1 MKEFKISTYKSSG
14 VDTIKSSKLV
24 KKLETISKKNFRK
37 EIILNPG
44 GFCSIF
50 DLKKLKYKDPLLLS
64 STDGVGTKL
73 KLALQ
78 QKNLK
83 YLGFD
88 LVAMSVND
96 ILANGGEPLFFLDY
110 ISSSKI
116 KENIFFDL
124 IKSIND
130 ACSEAGCSLVGG
142 ETAEMPG
149 MYKGEE
155 FDIAGFAVGA
165 VERENKIGKEKVK
178 KKSLIL
184 GLESNGFHSNGFSL
198 IRKILND
205 KKISLNCKP
214 PFKSNFKLL
223 GEDLIQPTKIYVKP
237 ILPLIK
243 KKKILAISH
252 ITGGGIYENL
262 ERIIPT
268 GMCAIIDCPN
278 FVIPEKFIWLKKLAN
293 IKTKEMLKTF
303 NCGIG
308 LIVIID
314 HKNKKAVLNILRKN
328 KINSHVIGEVITNRI
343 VEEKVSIKNFGK
355 WDLT

>member
-1 MKEFKISTYKSSG
+1 LKEFKIITYKSSG
-14 VDTIKSSKLV
+14 VDTKKSSKLV
-24 KKLETISKKNFRK
+24 KKLETITKKNFRK
-37 EIILNPG
+37 EIISNPG

-50 DLKKLKYKDPLLLS
+50 DLKKLKYKDPILLS

-73 KLALQ
+73 KLALE

-116 KENIFFDL
+116 KDNIFFDL
-124 IKSIND
+124 IQSINK
-130 ACSEAGCSLVGG
+130 ACCEAGCSLVGG

-149 MYKGEE
+149 MYKNEE

-165 VERENKIGKEKVK
+165 VERKNRIGKENVEKN
-178 KKSLIL
+178 SLIL

-198 IRKILND
+198 IRKIITD
-205 KKISLNCKP
+205 KKISLNQKT

-223 GEDLIQPTKIYVKP
+223 GEDLIQPTKIYVKSV
-237 ILPLIK
+237 LPLIK
-243 KKKILAISH
+243 KKKIFAISH

-262 ERIIPT
+262 ERIIPN
-268 GMCAIIDCPN
+268 GMRALIDFKKFKIPGR
-278 FVIPEKFIWLKKLAN
+278 FVWLKELAN
-293 IKTKEMLKTF
+293 ITSNEMLKTF

-308 LIVIID
+308 LIIIISP
-314 HKNKKAVLNILRKN
+314 KNKKNVLSFFRRK
-328 KINSHVIGEVITNRI
+328 KINAHMMGEI
-343 VEEKVSIKNFGK
+343 VAKQSFK
-355 WDLT
+355 DSS

>member
-14 VDTIKSSKLV
+14 VDTKKSSKLV
-24 KKLETISKKNFRK
+24 KKLETITKKNFRK
-37 EIILNPG
+37 EVILNPG

-50 DLKKLKYKDPLLLS
+50 DLKKLKYKDPILLS

-73 KLALQ
+73 KLALEQ
-78 QKNLK
+78 RNLK

-116 KENIFFDL
+116 NDKIFFDL

-130 ACSEAGCSLVGG
+130 ACNEAGCSLVGG

-149 MYKGEE
+149 MYKNEE

-165 VERENKIGKEKVK
+165 VERENKIGKDNVK
-178 KKSLIL
+178 ENSLIL
-184 GLESNGFHSNGFSL
+184 GLESSGFHSNGFSL
-198 IRKILND
+198 IRKVIKD
-205 KKISLNCKP
+205 KKISLNRKT
-214 PFKSNFKLL
+214 PFKSNFKSL
-223 GEDLIQPTKIYVKP
+223 GDDLIQPTKIYVKS
-237 ILPLIK
+237 ILPLIR
-243 KKKILAISH
+243 KKKIFAISH

-262 ERIIPT
+262 ERIIPS
-268 GMCAIIDCPN
+268 GMCALIDCPN
-278 FVIPEKFIWLKKLAN
+278 FIIPERFVWLKELAN
-293 IKTKEMLKTF
+293 IKKKEMLKTF

-308 LIVIID
+308 LIIIIN
-314 HKNKKAVLNILRKN
+314 HKNNKTVINYLRKN
-328 KINSHVIGEVITNRI
+328 KINTHVIGKILTKKSFKD
-343 VEEKVSIKNFGK
+343 KVSIKNFGK

>member
-1 MKEFKISTYKSSG
+1 LKEFKIFTYKSSG
-14 VDTIKSSKLV
+14 VDTKKSSKLV
-24 KKLETISKKNFRK
+24 KKLETITKKNFRK
-37 EIILNPG
+37 EVILNPG

-50 DLKKLKYKDPLLLS
+50 DLKKLKYKDPILLS

-73 KLALQ
+73 KLALE

-116 KENIFFDL
+116 NDKIFFDL

-130 ACSEAGCSLVGG
+130 ACNEAGCSLVGG

-149 MYKGEE
+149 MYKNEE

-165 VERENKIGKEKVK
+165 VERENKIGKDNVK
-178 KKSLIL
+178 ENSLIL
-184 GLESNGFHSNGFSL
+184 GLESSGFHSNGFSL
-198 IRKILND
+198 IRKVIND
-205 KKISLNCKP
+205 KKISLNSKT

-223 GEDLIQPTKIYVKP
+223 GNDLIQPTKIYVKS

-243 KKKILAISH
+243 KKK
-252 ITGGGIYENL
+252 
-262 ERIIPT
+262 
-268 GMCAIIDCPN
+268 N
-278 FVIPEKFIWLKKLAN
+278 FCNFAY
-293 IKTKEMLKTF
+293 
-303 NCGIG
+303 
-308 LIVIID
+308 
-314 HKNKKAVLNILRKN
+314 
-328 KINSHVIGEVITNRI
+328 NRR
-343 VEEKVSIKNFGK
+343 
-355 WDLT
+355 WYL

>member
-14 VDTIKSSKLV
+14 VDTKKSSELV
-24 KKLETISKKNFRK
+24 KKLETITNKNFRK
-37 EIILNPG
+37 EVILNPG

-73 KLALQ
+73 KLALEH
-78 QKNLK
+78 KNLK

-116 KENIFFDL
+116 KDKIFFDL
-124 IKSIND
+124 IKSITE
-130 ACSEAGCSLVGG
+130 ACSYAGCSLVGG

-149 MYKGEE
+149 MYKNEE
-155 FDIAGFAVGA
+155 FDIAGFAVGV

-178 KKSLIL
+178 KNSLIL
-184 GLESNGFHSNGFSL
+184 GLESSGFHSNGFSL
-198 IRKILND
+198 IRKIIND
-205 KKISLNCKP
+205 KKISLNRKV

-223 GEDLIQPTKIYVKP
+223 GDDLIQPTKIYVKSV
-237 ILPLIK
+237 LPLIK
-243 KKKILAISH
+243 KKKIFAISH

-262 ERIIPT
+262 ERIIPK
-268 GMCAIIDCPN
+268 GMRALIDFKN
-278 FVIPEKFIWLKKLAN
+278 FVIPERFVWLKELAN
-293 IKTKEMLKTF
+293 INTKEMLKTF

-308 LIVIID
+308 LIIIINRKD
-314 HKNKKAVLNILRKN
+314 KTAVLNFLRKKN
-328 KINSHVIGEVITNRI
+328 INGHLMGEIKTEKNFGN
-343 VEEKVSIKNFGK
+343 KVSIKNFGK

>member
-1 MKEFKISTYKSSG
+1 LKEFKIFTYKASG
-14 VDTIKSSKLV
+14 VDTKKSSKLV
-24 KKLETISKKNFRK
+24 KKLETITKKNFRK
-37 EIILNPG
+37 EVILNPG

-50 DLKKLKYKDPLLLS
+50 DLKKLKYKDPILLS

-73 KLALQ
+73 KLALE

-116 KENIFFDL
+116 KDKIFFDL

-130 ACSEAGCSLVGG
+130 ACTEAGCSLVGG

-149 MYKGEE
+149 MYKNEE

-198 IRKILND
+198 IRKIIND
-205 KKISLNCKP
+205 KKISLKRKP
-214 PFKSNFKLL
+214 PFKSNFNFL
-223 GEDLIQPTKIYVKP
+223 GEDLIQPTKIYVKS

-243 KKKILAISH
+243 KKKIFAISH

-262 ERIIPT
+262 ERIIPS
-268 GMCAIIDCPN
+268 GMSALINCPN
-278 FVIPEKFIWLKKLAN
+278 FIIPDRFVWLKELAN

-308 LIVIID
+308 LVIIIH
-314 HKNKKAVLNILRKN
+314 HKNKKAVQNFFKKN
-328 KINSHVIGEVITNRI
+328 KINSHVIGEV
-343 VEEKVSIKNFGK
+343 VSKKSVGKVIIKNFGK
-355 WDLT
+355 WDLI

>member
-1 MKEFKISTYKSSG
+1 MKEFKIFTYKASG
-14 VDTIKSSKLV
+14 VDTKKSSKLV
-24 KKLETISKKNFRK
+24 KKLETITKKNFRK
-37 EIILNPG
+37 EVILNPG

-50 DLKKLKYKDPLLLS
+50 DLKKLKYKDPILLS

-73 KLALQ
+73 KLALE

-116 KENIFFDL
+116 KDKIFFDL

-130 ACSEAGCSLVGG
+130 ACTEAGCSLVGG

-149 MYKGEE
+149 MYKNEE

-198 IRKILND
+198 IRKIIND
-205 KKISLNCKP
+205 KKISLKRKP
-214 PFKSNFKLL
+214 PFKSNFKCL
-223 GEDLIQPTKIYVKP
+223 GEDLIQPTKIYVKS

-243 KKKILAISH
+243 KKK
-252 ITGGGIYENL
+252 
-262 ERIIPT
+262 
-268 GMCAIIDCPN
+268 
-278 FVIPEKFIWLKKLAN
+278 N
-293 IKTKEMLKTF
+293 ICDF
-303 NCGIG
+303 SYNWRRY
-308 LIVIID
+308 
-314 HKNKKAVLNILRKN
+314 LRKSRKN
-328 KINSHVIGEVITNRI
+328 NSI
-343 VEEKVSIKNFGK
+343 
-355 WDLT
+355 WDECVN

>member
-14 VDTIKSSKLV
+14 VDTKKSSKLV
-24 KKLETISKKNFRK
+24 KKLETITKKNFRK
-37 EIILNPG
+37 EIVMNPG

-50 DLKKLKYKDPLLLS
+50 DLKKLKYKDPILLS

-73 KLALQ
+73 KLALE

-83 YLGFD
+83 HLGYD

-124 IKSIND
+124 IKSINE

-149 MYKGEE
+149 IYKNDE

-165 VERENKIGKEKVK
+165 VERKNKIGKEKVK
-178 KKSLIL
+178 KNSLII

-198 IRKILND
+198 IRKIIND
-205 KKISLNCKP
+205 NKISLKRKA

-223 GEDLIQPTKIYVKP
+223 GEDLIQPTKIYVKSV
-237 ILPLIK
+237 LPLIK
-243 KKKILAISH
+243 KKKIFAISH

-262 ERIIPT
+262 ERIIPN
-268 GMCAIIDCPN
+268 GIHASIDFKN
-278 FVIPEKFIWLKKLAN
+278 FIIPERFVWLKELAN
-293 IKTKEMLKTF
+293 INTEEMLKTF

-308 LIVIID
+308 LIIIISQ
-314 HKNKKAVLNILRKN
+314 KNKKDVLNFLRRK
-328 KINSHVIGEVITNRI
+328 KINAHIMGETLAKKKIKD
-343 VEEKVSIKNFGK
+343 KVSIKNFGK

>member
-1 MKEFKISTYKSSG
+1 MKEFKIFTYKASG
-14 VDTIKSSKLV
+14 VDTKKSSKLV
-24 KKLETISKKNFRK
+24 KKLETITKKNFRK
-37 EIILNPG
+37 EVILNPG

-50 DLKKLKYKDPLLLS
+50 DLKKLKYKDPILLS

-73 KLALQ
+73 KLALE

-116 KENIFFDL
+116 KDKIFFDL

-130 ACSEAGCSLVGG
+130 ACTEAGCSLVGG

-149 MYKGEE
+149 MYKNEE

-198 IRKILND
+198 IRKIIND
-205 KKISLNCKP
+205 KKISLKRKP
-214 PFKSNFKLL
+214 PFKSNFNFL
-223 GEDLIQPTKIYVKP
+223 GEDLIQPTKIYVKS

-243 KKKILAISH
+243 KKKIFAISH

-262 ERIIPT
+262 ERIIPS
-268 GMCAIIDCPN
+268 GMSALINCPN
-278 FVIPEKFIWLKKLAN
+278 FTIPDRFVWLKELAN

-308 LIVIID
+308 LVIIIH
-314 HKNKKAVLNILRKN
+314 HKNKKAVQ
-328 KINSHVIGEVITNRI
+328 
-343 VEEKVSIKNFGK
+343 NFFK
-355 WDLT
+355 KKKLIRM